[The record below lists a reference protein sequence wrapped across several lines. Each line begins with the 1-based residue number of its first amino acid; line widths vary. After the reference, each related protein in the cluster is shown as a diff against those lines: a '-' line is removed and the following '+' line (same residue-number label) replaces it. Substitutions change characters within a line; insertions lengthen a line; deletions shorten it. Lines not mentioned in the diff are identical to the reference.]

1 MATNTRSEKNLIMEK
16 KDFKKKIRM
25 ARNKDETGE
34 GHMAEALVG
43 GIPVAWVPAQASA
56 GPLIGFALLIS

>member
-1 MATNTRSEKNLIMEK
+1 MEK